1 MEKKRVQLVIK
12 GMHCAN
18 CAGTIT
24 KKLLKTKGV
33 TRAEVNF
40 ATEKAVV
47 EFNGIT
53 ENAIISSIEQ
63 AGYKA
68 DLDSKKPPKNEFSL
82 IKLSVKN
89 HILGYMPHSY
99 WGITLNFPIGTVE
112 FCLFRLSLTGISI
125 YYLRTYFVV
134 TL

>member
-68 DLDSKKPPKNEFSL
+68 DLDSKKPPKNEANNMKKMLFFSL
-82 IKLSVKN
+82 LLAIAQHVPMQAE
-89 HILGYMPHSY
+89 HGETGVFAHALGDAR
-99 WGITLNFPIGTVE
+99 VE
-112 FCLFRLSLTGISI
+112 QTHHRQA
-125 YYLRTYFVV
+125 RR
-134 TL
+134 

>member
-1 MEKKRVQLVIK
+1 MMEDRRKNKTDKKKKRVQLVIK

-68 DLDSKKPPKNEFSL
+68 VLDSKKPPKNETNNMKKMLFFSL
-82 IKLSVKN
+82 LLAVPALLISMFV
-89 HILGYMPHSY
+89 MEQ
-99 WGITLNFPIGTVE
+99 IG
-112 FCLFRLSLTGISI
+112 RAS
-125 YYLRTYFVV
+125 
-134 TL
+134 